1 MTSELLERLFAG
13 TIGED
18 IAKVSLAP
26 GIIYI
31 PATVLRHDTLTPDV
45 RI

>member
-26 GIIYI
+26 GIIFPQQYFVMI
-31 PATVLRHDTLTPDV
+31 H
-45 RI
+45 